1 MMTFFVHTLLFYIH
15 HQTEL
20 LPASV
25 QPTFSLQLSS
35 PVEEITLTKVHDP
48 LDSEAEGSLAV
59 FSGVD
64 TSMATLTVS
73 VKDAEFTLGSS
84 EATDVKPLAPLDA
97 MMPAPQ
103 YVSEIPIAIV
113 SDGQAIATMSEDSDT
128 GLTYE
133 DAKEEVV
140 EEGAAGEA
148 GDKGGAVIPVCIVT
162 LRVTYKPSFKDIQDE
177 LYDMLNKASQNK
189 AEALDKLRQKAAE
202 AGRVGKSTAAGE
214 TSMTTT
220 TSSPRGG
227 SPAVKR
233 GFLNKKKKDEPSKF
247 KAWYDRMLG
256 PQSFL
261 RQTFPIAK
269 NYIVFFGAIAMF
281 HWKGQLLALPPPV

>member
-1 MMTFFVHTLLFYIH
+1 MAHSIVLHLFVFRIV
-15 HQTEL
+15 QTEL
-20 LPASV
+20 LPATV

-35 PVEEITLTKVHDP
+35 PVEEITLTKLHDP
-48 LDSEAEGSLAV
+48 LNSEAEGSIAV

-103 YVSEIPIAIV
+103 YVSEIPVAIV
-113 SDGQAIATMSEDSDT
+113 SKSDEEAIAAKSEDSDT

-140 EEGAAGEA
+140 EEGES
-148 GDKGGAVIPVCIVT
+148 DKGGAVIPVCIVT
-162 LRVTYKPSFKDIQDE
+162 LRVTYKPSFKDLQDE

-202 AGRVGKSTAAGE
+202 AGRVGKSTAAAGE
-214 TSMTTT
+214 TSMTTM
-220 TSSPRGG
+220 TSSPRGS

-233 GFLNKKKKDEPSKF
+233 GFLNKKKKEEPSKF
-247 KAWYDRMLG
+247 KQWYDRMLG

-269 NYIVFFGAIAMF
+269 NYVVFFGAVAIF